1 MAHPVDVHVGQM
13 VRQRRLQLGMTT
25 RQLGDIVGVT
35 FQQIQ
40 KYESGADRISASRIW
55 NIAAAIGVPVS
66 SFFEGLNGQIPSV
79 SKIRGDLF
87 TDNEALDVV
96 NSDYAIPESKRRHLY
111 DLVCALGEVA

>member
-1 MAHPVDVHVGQM
+1 MAHPVDVHVGHM

-55 NIAAAIGVPVS
+55 NIAAAIGVPVT
-66 SFFEGLNGQIPSV
+66 SFFKGLNGQIPNV
-79 SKIRGDLF
+79 SKVRGDPF

-96 NSDYAIPESKRRHLY
+96 NSYYAIPESKRRHFY